1 MSRFAQT
8 WRTVA
13 RLGAGRAAITL
24 LLLAIGVLAARSTWG
39 VPLAV
44 DAERALYDVRALAA
58 APFVEQDP
66 RIALITYTDET
77 IERTGRRSPLDRSVL
92 ARVLPML
99 DRIGVKSIGIDV
111 LIDQAQPEDAALV
124 AAMRGLRTPTF
135 VAFASYA
142 ENGEQ
147 VLPFQEAFQRDFLRR
162 VAGGT
167 ARPASIRLQTDPDN
181 VARSW
186 PDQPAGAPALLV
198 NAMAGGAGPLAGYER
213 SIAYRLPRDAE
224 RGAFLKLPIDMLD
237 SELGAEPFREMLAG
251 RHILIGGDIT
261 DTDQF
266 DVPMTRLTNRPIT
279 GLEVH
284 AHMLA
289 QRLDGRRPAALAGP
303 ALWAMALV
311 VAAMGAFVGFAEF
324 GGWRLALLLVGALA
338 VLAAVPFALEKMGFD
353 TQGLPAFGWL
363 VGWVIA
369 YSAAASAARSLVSD
383 QRRFA
388 QSALGRY
395 LPRNIANEILRDPER
410 LRLRGE
416 RTEIYALFSDL
427 EGFTKLTHAIT
438 PEQIAM
444 LLNDYL
450 DRLSTVV
457 LAHGGTIDKFVGDAV
472 VAFWGAPI
480 ARADDG
486 DRAMAAVN
494 ALVAA
499 GEDFRRAAPPG
510 IPPIGRTR
518 VGLHRGEA
526 VVGNF
531 GGEGRIQYTALGDAM
546 NTAARLEGANKTL
559 GTRALVSAEA
569 AAGMTAPALRPMG
582 RVAVR
587 GRSTPIMVFE
597 PVPAEDAELTQLFA
611 LADRGDEAALAALEA
626 RAARHGDDAALAN
639 LVYRIRSSGPGG
651 YVALD

>member
-1 MSRFAQT
+1 MSVFAQA
-8 WRTVA
+8 RQTVA
-13 RLGAGRAAITL
+13 RLGAGRGAVTFAL
-24 LLLAIGVLAARSTWG
+24 LLLALLAARLTWG
-39 VPLAV
+39 VPLTV
-44 DAERALYDVRALAA
+44 DAERALYDVRALVA

-77 IERTGRRSPLDRSVL
+77 IERTGRRSPLDRSVM

-99 DRIGVKSIGIDV
+99 DQIGVRSIGIDI
-111 LIDQAQPEDAALV
+111 LIDQAQPEDAQLV
-124 AAMRGLRTPTF
+124 AAMRRMRVPTF

-142 ENGEQ
+142 GNGEQ
-147 VLPFQEAFQRDFLRR
+147 VLPFQEQFMRGFLQR
-162 VAGGT
+162 VSAGNV
-167 ARPASIRLQTDPDN
+167 RPASIRLTNDPDN

-186 PDQPAGAPALLV
+186 PDHLAGSPPLLV
-198 NAMAGGAGPLAGYER
+198 NAMAGGAGRFARYQR
-213 SIAYRLPRDAE
+213 SIAYRLPKDEE
-224 RGAFLKLPIDMLD
+224 RGVFLKLPIDVLD
-237 SELGAEPFREMLAG
+237 SDLGAEPFREMLAG

-261 DTDQF
+261 DTDLF
-266 DVPMTRLTNRPIT
+266 DVPATRLTNRSVT

-289 QRLDGRRPAALAGP
+289 QRLDGRMPTALDAPVLWLLALAV
-303 ALWAMALV
+303 MV
-311 VAAMGAFVGFAEF
+311 VGAVGGFSEF
-324 GGWRLALLLVGALA
+324 TGWRLALLLVGTLV
-338 VLAAVPFALEKMGFD
+338 VLATVPFLLQRGGFD

-363 VGWVIA
+363 LGWTIA

-388 QSALGRY
+388 QRTLGRY
-395 LPRNIANEILRDPER
+395 LPRSVANEILRNPER
-410 LRLRGE
+410 LQLRGE
-416 RTEIYALFSDL
+416 RKEIYALFSDL

-450 DRLSTVV
+450 DRLSKVV
-457 LAHGGTIDKFVGDAV
+457 LEHGGTIDKFVGDAV

-486 DRAMAAVN
+486 DRALRAVN
-494 ALVAA
+494 AMVEA
-499 GEDFRRAAPPG
+499 GESFRRSAPEG

-546 NTAARLEGANKTL
+546 NTAARLEGANKKL

-569 AAGMTAPALRPMG
+569 ARGMTDPTLRPMG

-587 GRSTPIMVFE
+587 GRSTPIQVFE
-597 PVPAEDAELTQLFA
+597 PVVIADPELTRLVGQV
-611 LADRGDEAALAALEA
+611 DSGNEAALAELEAYAARRREDQALEK
-626 RAARHGDDAALAN
+626 
-639 LVYRIRSSGPGG
+639 LVFRMRSSGPGG